1 VQIEYAFLR
10 SRVARRVFFLFIL
23 CALLPVGALSVVSLT
38 DVTSQLTQ
46 QAERRVQQE
55 SKAMGMAIYQRLLL
69 LEAGLQVISSQAQ
82 TIPARHADGVMSPAR
97 LSNTPGFT
105 GVARL
110 SEDGDAELVLGE
122 MRSIPSLSEPQW
134 ALLRQ
139 PKPPDW

>member
-1 VQIEYAFLR
+1 MQIEYAFLR

-38 DVTSQLTQ
+38 DVTRQLTQ

-82 TIPARHADGVMSPAR
+82 TIPVHHVGGVMSPSR

-105 GVARL
+105 GVARV
-110 SEDGDAELVLGE
+110 SEDGAAELVLGE

-139 PKPPDW
+139 QRH